1 MLSPLPQPSVERY
14 SAGMFKWDSV
24 FDWGRRASDKRDA
37 APATPVRD
45 QLLESL
51 IAHEQIEVLYQPQIE
66 PGTGRIVGAEALAR
80 SALTPSA
87 EGLFKRAAAAG
98 LDERLSRLVQRKAL
112 RCAAAW
118 EGPLKN
124 LKLSINLLPAD
135 LSREG
140 YEQWLLEEI
149 ETAGMVPDRLTV
161 EITESALL
169 VDQESVALRLNV
181 LRAAGISIA
190 IDDFGTGYAS
200 LAYLTSLPIDTIKI
214 DRGLITEIVG
224 RERDRIVVKAM
235 IRLARELDLQV
246 AVEGVESTPQLAL
259 LAEWGC
265 DLYQGFLGAGA
276 LSQEELWRFV
286 AAAQVEAA

>member
-1 MLSPLPQPSVERY
+1 
-14 SAGMFKWDSV
+14 MFKWDSV
-24 FDWGRRASDKRDA
+24 FEWGRRASDRQTP
-37 APATPVRD
+37 APATPIKD

-66 PGTGRIVGAEALAR
+66 PATGRIVGAEALAR
-80 SALTPSA
+80 CSIAPSA
-87 EGLFKRAAAAG
+87 EVLFKRATAAG

-112 RCAAAW
+112 RSAAAW
-118 EGPLKN
+118 EGPLKG
-124 LKLSINLLPAD
+124 LKLSINLLPQD
-135 LSREG
+135 LSRDG
-140 YEQWLLEEI
+140 FEQWLLEEI
-149 ETAGMVPDRLTV
+149 DIAGMDPKRLTV

-169 VDQESVALRLNV
+169 VDQPAVATRLARLRE
-181 LRAAGISIA
+181 AGASIA

-200 LAYLTSLPIDTIKI
+200 LAYLTTLPLDMIKI
-214 DRGLITEIVG
+214 DRGLIADIVG
-224 RERDRIVVKAM
+224 GERDRIVVRAM

-246 AVEGVESTPQLAL
+246 AVEGVESTPQLSL

-276 LSQEELWRFV
+276 LTEEELWRFV